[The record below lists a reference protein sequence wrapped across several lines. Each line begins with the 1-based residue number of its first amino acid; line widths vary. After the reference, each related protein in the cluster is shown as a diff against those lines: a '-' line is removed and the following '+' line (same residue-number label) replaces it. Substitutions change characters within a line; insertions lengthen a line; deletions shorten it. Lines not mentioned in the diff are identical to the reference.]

1 MRGPSVSPSDGASV
15 QTSREGADMHLQIYI
30 YIYIYT
36 HTNIHD
42 IYIYIYIC
50 MQDALARLDEDQP
63 SRGRAERAVRPGVAA
78 LRYDM
83 IQYSIISYHII

>member
-1 MRGPSVSPSDGASV
+1 M
-15 QTSREGADMHLQIYI
+15 
-30 YIYIYT
+30 
-36 HTNIHD
+36 

-83 IQYSIISYHII
+83 I